1 MLFYIET
8 TKPANRRYHF
18 DPQHFLPMANKEMVN
33 VVRDGMVNDWDLFE
47 KLLNHIYKD
56 HIRDAADK
64 HPVLMSEAPVCICCF
79 VLK

>member
-1 MLFYIET
+1 
-8 TKPANRRYHF
+8 
-18 DPQHFLPMANKEMVN
+18 MANKEMAN

-64 HPVLMSEAPVCICCF
+64 HPVLMSEAPVCYS
-79 VLK
+79 